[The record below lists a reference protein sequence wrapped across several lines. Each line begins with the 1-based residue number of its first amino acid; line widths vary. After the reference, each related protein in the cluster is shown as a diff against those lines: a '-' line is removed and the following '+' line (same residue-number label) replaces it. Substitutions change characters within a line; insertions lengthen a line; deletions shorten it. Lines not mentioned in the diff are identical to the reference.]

1 MGTSKPLS
9 MGSIGPREG
18 GQKKNPGGGPG
29 AVPRAVP
36 ETPLPPGRPSQSIQ
50 MCRRLD
56 TTATDVSKVGYHR
69 QKCVESWISPP
80 QICRKVNII
89 ATHVSTLGYHRHT
102 CVDTWI
108 SPPHVSKV
116 VYHRRKCVESWISN
130 FRHICGC
137 DI

>member
-9 MGSIGPREG
+9 MSLIGPREG
-18 GQKKNPGGGPG
+18 GQKKTPWGGPG

-69 QKCVESWISPP
+69 QKCVESWIPP
-80 QICRKVNII
+80 SEMCRKLDITAIKVII
-89 ATHVSTLGYHRHT
+89 G
-102 CVDTWI
+102 
-108 SPPHVSKV
+108 
-116 VYHRRKCVESWISN
+116 N
-130 FRHICGC
+130 
-137 DI
+137 